1 MEDFLGEGFSGIEIV
16 LFQGRIDLEV
26 EDGLPQVGGDVGTG
40 NQEKVKALPAEGRE
54 EAVAQLLDDQ
64 TDSFFAMVAGKWRA
78 LKGRVLEIFVR
89 SM

>member
-1 MEDFLGEGFSGIEIV
+1 MMFEQDAAL
-16 LFQGRIDLEV
+16 
-26 EDGLPQVGGDVGTG
+26 
-40 NQEKVKALPAEGRE
+40 QEKVKALPAEGRE
-54 EAVAQLLDDQ
+54 AAVAQLLDDQ